1 MSASLSSITS
11 GETQPTPTACSPN
24 IAPNGI
30 NVTGLVGQICQ
41 VNVPPSEVNI
51 TSCCDSGAE
60 VRLQDNCTQWCEVN
74 DGGDFFDCINDMTD
88 PSYPFLSGPCQIVGE
103 DATVTVSSTGTGVTP
118 TTSTSEGM
126 SQSTEE
132 VSASTTGSGGGAE
145 TTETPEEG
153 VCLFTLPTEI
163 LYQGANRTRH
173 GRRQLGRVSASYSGL
188 SSSCNTKHSCY
199 PLVNILYGGY
209 WQAILDPCI
218 YHHIISK

>member
-11 GETQPTPTACSPN
+11 GETQPTPAACSPN

-88 PSYPFLSGPCQIVGE
+88 PSYPFLGGPCRIVGE
-103 DATVTVSSTGTGVTP
+103 DATVTVSSTRTGATSK
-118 TTSTSEGM
+118 TSTSEGM
-126 SQSTEE
+126 SQSTEA
-132 VSASTTGSGGGAE
+132 SASTTGSGGGAE

-153 VCLFTLPTEI
+153 TAAANLGEYQLRIVVLALAATLSI
-163 LYQGANRTRH
+163 LAA
-173 GRRQLGRVSASYSGL
+173 L
-188 SSSCNTKHSCY
+188 
-199 PLVNILYGGY
+199 
-209 WQAILDPCI
+209 
-218 YHHIISK
+218 